1 MDDSTCSIFRRAA
14 YDASS
19 RTGASA
25 YSRFMKA
32 CGHIGWCRRRSSSFP
47 TGPSGSPSERWLRF
61 SWNRPQRAGA
71 APMTIA
77 RSGADGLH
85 TEQLRWR
92 RRGHPAED
100 YLIRARVPAGTPR
113 TGIAVDILVEDTSQ
127 REARVARAGIGGL
140 QMVVAA
146 RSTDIA
152 WGALPCA
159 TAVVGCRAATQ
170 SCSPRCESRPGAA
183 VPDPVRGAVV
193 DVPIGSEPAW
203 CVCDVD
209 DGRICPATAKD
220 VSPVLD
226 VILPLATTAAATV
239 RAEPD
244 QPEVAAGSIS
254 PRKCSRRCEGERQS
268 PPSRGNF
275 RRRRRIATRRWSR
288 TRNCW

>member
-1 MDDSTCSIFRRAA
+1 
-14 YDASS
+14 
-19 RTGASA
+19 
-25 YSRFMKA
+25 
-32 CGHIGWCRRRSSSFP
+32 
-47 TGPSGSPSERWLRF
+47 
-61 SWNRPQRAGA
+61 
-71 APMTIA
+71 MTIA

-220 VSPVLD
+220 VSQDLD

-244 QPEVAAGSIS
+244 QPEVAAGSVGLESVPGDAKEAGNRPRVAGIFDLDAGS
-254 PRKCSRRCEGERQS
+254 PRDVG
-268 PPSRGNF
+268 RGHEIVGDGDVLNYL
-275 RRRRRIATRRWSR
+275 TRRAIVGSQINPDVPRIW
-288 TRNCW
+288 TP